1 LTTRTVSP
9 FLHPRPASG
18 GATNFLPA
26 SALFCHQQAFRPPGE
41 EDARCVQPTSA
52 TQTICVHPH
61 LARSRLTL
69 ATFAAG
75 SPHGVLGS
83 AWHFRGPGRFTTSLV
98 ASADRI
104 NDHVTRA
111 LLPHGLET
119 RAWAFCSHG
128 DVAIEPLTLLSR
140 PFVSTSA
147 SLAFAGAASSPFA
160 RSVLIRCG
168 SGTYGSEDAM
178 DRQDHRGRH
187 PVKSDAS

>member
-1 LTTRTVSP
+1 VLRTSSRLAP
-9 FLHPRPASG
+9 S
-18 GATNFLPA
+18 
-26 SALFCHQQAFRPPGE
+26 LFHQQAFRPPGG

-83 AWHFRGPGRFTTSLV
+83 AWRFRGPGRFTTSLV

-104 NDHVTRA
+104 NGHVTCA

-128 DVAIEPLTLLSR
+128 DVAIEPLALLSR
-140 PFVSTSA
+140 PFVSPSA
-147 SLAFAGAASSPFA
+147 SLAFAGAASSPFV
-160 RSVLIRCG
+160 RPVLIRCG
-168 SGTYGSEDAM
+168 SGTYGSENAM
-178 DRQDHRGRH
+178 DRRDHRGRR

>member
-1 LTTRTVSP
+1 LASLITRTVSP

-18 GATNFLPA
+18 GATNFPPA
-26 SALFCHQQAFRPPGE
+26 SALSCHQQAFRPPGG

-61 LARSRLTL
+61 LARSRLSL
-69 ATFAAG
+69 AAFAAG

-104 NDHVTRA
+104 NVTFSRA

-119 RAWAFCSHG
+119 RAWAFSSHD
-128 DVAIEPLTLLSR
+128 DVAIEPLTPLSQ
-140 PFVSTSA
+140 PFVSASA
-147 SLAFAGAASSPFA
+147 SLAFARAASSPFA
-160 RSVLIRCG
+160 RLC
-168 SGTYGSEDAM
+168 
-178 DRQDHRGRH
+178 
-187 PVKSDAS
+187 